1 MTFTGPDGTQYVAV
15 YSGVGGWM
23 GAVAFP
29 DMSTDD
35 PYAGLGVVGTMKK
48 IKALS
53 PPGDMLYV
61 FGL

>member
-1 MTFTGPDGTQYVAV
+1 V